1 MLRGDEIRKNNAM
14 RIPAI
19 FIVVGMI
26 VLYIAGFV
34 YAEPTMTIDTDIYT
48 GADFGFIGSYTVTNT
63 SEQAE
68 HNNMIEFALPAGTN
82 QGVYN
87 AVAPTGWLLTINSDN
102 TVFTGNGNYIAH
114 GNQELF
120 ELYSTD
126 LNIHQN
132 YAEAMAEGVTTPVP
146 FNSVQTDVPGEFPR
160 TLESDIY
167 FDGIVNFR
175 DFAILAGEWL
185 DEEDWYSPP
194 TGGDGPT
201 MTVESSCYIA
211 DYDQW
216 AENPHPGDEL
226 LLQYEVTNTTSGGDP
241 DNALIIFSVPCGIN
255 QGVYD
260 AVAPDVGWN
269 LTINNNDTTFTG
281 DTFALSAGGNQGLF
295 ELYSTELNL
304 SKGYATA
311 LSASNP
317 PQSFNSVEVD
327 VPLRVK
333 TLSADITGN
342 GIVDANDLKQISNQW
357 LMTESWYVP

>member
-1 MLRGDEIRKNNAM
+1 MLRGDEIRGNNTM
-14 RIPAI
+14 RIPAVFILAGAI
-19 FIVVGMI
+19 FVCAIG
-26 VLYIAGFV
+26 LAH
-34 YAEPTMTIDTDIYT
+34 AEPTMSIQYSTDNQGWFEYL
-48 GADFGFIGSYTVTNT
+48 VTNT
-63 SEQAE
+63 SAQAE
-68 HNNMIEFALPAGTN
+68 HNNMVEFSLPAGTN
-82 QGVYN
+82 QGIYD
-87 AVAPTGWLLTINSDN
+87 AVAPTGWLFAINPNDII
-102 TVFTGNGNYIAH
+102 FIGNGNYIAP

-126 LNIHQN
+126 LNIHQD
-132 YAEAMAEGVTTPVP
+132 YATANAVGPP
-146 FNSVQTDVPGEFPR
+146 QGLAFDSVLVDVPGEFPR
-160 TLESDIY
+160 TLDADIY

-175 DFAILAGEWL
+175 DFAVLAGEWM
-185 DEEDWYSPP
+185 DTEDWYVLP

-201 MTVESSCYIA
+201 MAVDSSYSIA

-216 AENPHPGDEL
+216 ADTPHPGDEL
-226 LLQYEVTNTTSGGDP
+226 LLQYEVTNTTSGSDP

-260 AVAPDVGWN
+260 AVAPDVGWD

-317 PQSFNSVEVD
+317 PQSFNSAEVD
-327 VPLRVK
+327 IPIIR
-333 TLSADITGN
+333 TLFADITGN
-342 GIVDANDLKQISNQW
+342 GIVDTNDLKQMSGQW
-357 LMTESWYVP
+357 LMTESWYAP